1 MERPSQQVYITSGN
15 QTPIP
20 FDRYVNGISIGCYS
34 KGNNS
39 VYTVQYTLDDVEID
53 PVATFN
59 NGGNPVKWSV
69 GIGTSATWYNWPNS
83 IMVAASTNRADT
95 QPFAPTAVRLSISSK
110 VSAANP
116 LVFCIV
122 PYGMDAN

>member
-1 MERPSQQVYITSGN
+1 MERPSQQVYTTSGN

-20 FDRYVNGISIGCYS
+20 FDRYVNGLAVGCYS

-39 VYTVQYTLDDVEID
+39 VYTVQFTLDDVEID

-83 IMVAASTNRADT
+83 IMVAASTNRADI
-95 QPFAPTAVRLSISSK
+95 QSFGPTAVRVSISGK
-110 VSAANP
+110 VSATNP